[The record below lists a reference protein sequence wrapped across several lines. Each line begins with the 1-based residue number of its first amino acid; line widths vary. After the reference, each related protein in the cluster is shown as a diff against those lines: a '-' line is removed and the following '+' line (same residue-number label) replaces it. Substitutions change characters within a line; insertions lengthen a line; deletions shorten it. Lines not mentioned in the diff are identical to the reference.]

1 RIEVSARGNEDAVL
15 AIEDELLGADVL
27 IHNHPSGFLTPSDN
41 DLVISSRAAEAGIGS
56 YIVDNSLENVYVVA
70 EPVKRKRVKKLDPKT
85 ISAALEPGGAVS
97 SRLSTY
103 EIRESQLDLM
113 RLIIQGFNEDALVA
127 AEAGTGVGKS
137 FAYLLPA
144 LSYAA
149 ANDER
154 IVISTATITLQEQ
167 LYRKDIPLVTK
178 GLNKK
183 VKTVLVKGRGNYLC
197 RRRLEDTLREPS
209 LDNEER
215 GQIENIARWAETT
228 GNGSRSDLAFMPSE
242 AVWSQL
248 CSEADTCMGMRCP
261 WRDRC
266 FVMIL
271 RREASD
277 ARILVVNHH
286 LLFADLAARH
296 GGAGY
301 TGTVVLPPYNRFI
314 IDEAH
319 NVEEAATSFFS
330 EEFSRLGISR
340 QLGRLYRRRRAQK
353 NGLLIRLKSL
363 VPWITDTGGGDSFED
378 KIEDSFNKIREAADS
393 LDDAAIELCGSESVF
408 RLTSQKD
415 EPIRVR
421 LSPEFASLRKNLNS
435 LSGFVRELLE
445 AVPKEKNEDPILW
458 EVKSTLRRLDT
469 VGSICSSFMEYDEN
483 PDDVMWIEKRYSQ
496 KNENPWAIFNVTPVN
511 VAPYLKEA
519 LFEPNKTVIC
529 VSATLTTGNSAGNS
543 YDNCFEYWKSR
554 AGLSL
559 ISEREALT
567 GIFPSPFPYE
577 SKVLLAAPEDAPLP
591 AEPGY
596 SIFVDSAAAA
606 LTEISGG
613 SALVL
618 FTSYEALRSAHEA
631 ALPVL
636 QKQGIR
642 VLRQGD
648 DDRNRL
654 LASFLKDE
662 KSCLFATDSF
672 WEGVDAP
679 GDTLR
684 LVILC
689 RLPFRSPS
697 DPVFEARCEAV
708 EDHGGNAFMDLS
720 LPEAVM
726 KFKQGFGRLMRR
738 SSDHGVVVVL
748 DGRLLR
754 KPYGR
759 IFLQSLPETR
769 TCFSDFKTILGA
781 VENFLY

>member
-1 RIEVSARGNEDAVL
+1 
-15 AIEDELLGADVL
+15 
-27 IHNHPSGFLTPSDN
+27 
-41 DLVISSRAAEAGIGS
+41 
-56 YIVDNSLENVYVVA
+56 
-70 EPVKRKRVKKLDPKT
+70 
-85 ISAALEPGGAVS
+85 
-97 SRLSTY
+97 
-103 EIRESQLDLM
+103 
-113 RLIIQGFNEDALVA
+113 
-127 AEAGTGVGKS
+127 
-137 FAYLLPA
+137 
-144 LSYAA
+144 
-149 ANDER
+149 
-154 IVISTATITLQEQ
+154 
-167 LYRKDIPLVTK
+167 
-178 GLNKK
+178 
-183 VKTVLVKGRGNYLC
+183 
-197 RRRLEDTLREPS
+197 
-209 LDNEER
+209 
-215 GQIENIARWAETT
+215 
-228 GNGSRSDLAFMPSE
+228 
-242 AVWSQL
+242 
-248 CSEADTCMGMRCP
+248 
-261 WRDRC
+261 
-266 FVMIL
+266 MIL

-301 TGTVVLPPYNRFI
+301 TGTVVLPPYNRVI

-319 NVEEAATSFFS
+319 TIEESATSFFS
-330 EEFSRLGISR
+330 KEFSRLGISR

-353 NGLLIRLKSL
+353 NGLLIRLRSL
-363 VPWITDTGGGDSFED
+363 VPWITGTGEIAGDSFED
-378 KIEDSFNKIREAADS
+378 KIEAGFNKIREAADS
-393 LDDAAIELCGSESVF
+393 LDDAAIELCGSEGVF
-408 RLTSQKD
+408 RLTPQKD

-421 LSPEFASLRKNLNS
+421 LSPEFASLRKHLNFI
-435 LSGFVRELLE
+435 SGFVRELLE
-445 AVPKEKNEDPILW
+445 AVPKEKSEDPLLW
-458 EVKSTLRRLDT
+458 EVKSALRRLDT
-469 VGSICSSFMEYDEN
+469 VGSICSSFMEYEEN
-483 PDDVMWIEKRYSQ
+483 PDDVMWIEKRSSK
-496 KNENPWAIFNVTPVN
+496 KNESPFAIFNVTPVN
-511 VAPYLKEA
+511 VAPYLRDA
-519 LFEPNKTVIC
+519 LFEPNKTVVC
-529 VSATLTTGNSAGNS
+529 VSATLTTGNFAE
-543 YDNCFEYWKSR
+543 NCFAYWKSR
-554 AGLSL
+554 SGIGL
-559 ISEREALT
+559 ITEREILS

-591 AEPGY
+591 ADPGY
-596 SIFVDSAAAA
+596 SNFVDTAAAA

-636 QKQGIR
+636 EKQGIR
-642 VLRQGD
+642 VLKQGD

-654 LASFLKDE
+654 LAGFLKDE

-689 RLPFRSPS
+689 RLPFRSPN

-708 EDHGGNAFMDLS
+708 EDHGGNSFMDLS

-759 IFLQSLPETR
+759 IFLQSLPETK
-769 TCFSDFKTILGA
+769 TCFSDFNTILNA